1 MFIYVY
7 FICIF
12 HYLYV
17 AIKDEKEK
25 ILKYLILI
33 YLPDPGI
40 KAMSPASAALAG
52 GFFTTSTTQEAY
64 IYIHT
69 YVCMYIHV
77 YIKMSNIFFSKE

>member
-1 MFIYVY
+1 MCVYIYVY

-12 HYLYV
+12 HYLNV

-25 ILKYLILI
+25 IVKCLILI

-40 KAMSPASAALAG
+40 KPTSPASAVLAG

-69 YVCMYIHV
+69 YIHI
-77 YIKMSNIFFSKE
+77 YTYTYKDE